1 MRTRTAAPEAEEPDP
16 KNAATISR
24 SALMDGKIVPGGGW
38 HMLIG
43 YVSSRPILTLTRS
56 ITIMNTYRQQPT
68 PRGVAKATNPQIS
81 GPNLQERK
89 SPDVI

>member
-43 YVSSRPILTLTRS
+43 YVLPARY
-56 ITIMNTYRQQPT
+56 TYT
-68 PRGVAKATNPQIS
+68 VYYYYEHLLATTNPT
-81 GPNLQERK
+81 RRC
-89 SPDVI
+89 